1 MKAIIRAVV
10 QVSCA
15 IAFAVLLALSSANA
29 QQTRRGKLQIESLD
43 RLAPTAAE
51 SVNVNLDESL
61 LKIVPPILKDE
72 DKDDKKI
79 KDVIFGLKGVYV
91 RRFEFDREG
100 GYSESDVAPIRE
112 QLRAPGW
119 QRIVEVRSRREDKKN
134 IEVYLMT
141 DGNGRIEGLA
151 LLSVEPKELT
161 VINIVGSIDLEK
173 LSQLQGSFDIPD
185 LDLERDEDRKPPK
198 KNNDAPKP
206 SAAPVLQ
213 KP

>member
-1 MKAIIRAVV
+1 MKTISRAIVRI
-10 QVSCA
+10 SCA
-15 IAFAVLLALSSANA
+15 AACAALLAFVSANA

-51 SVNVNLDESL
+51 SVNVNLDETL
-61 LKIVPPILKDE
+61 LKIVPPILNDTDKDE
-72 DKDDKKI
+72 KKV
-79 KDVIFGLKGVYV
+79 KDVVFGLKGVYV
-91 RRFEFDREG
+91 RRYAFDNEG
-100 GYSESDVAPIRE
+100 AYGEGDIGPIRE

-141 DGNGRIEGLA
+141 EGGRIEALA

-173 LSQLQGSFDIPD
+173 LSQLQGTFDIPE
-185 LDLERDEDRKPPK
+185 LDLERGGDRPAPK
-198 KNNDAPKP
+198 KSGDAAKP
-206 SAAPVLQ
+206 GTAPVLQ